1 MDIKELKQSI
11 ELKTIENK
19 FMIWI
24 LENEYSKIVADQ
36 YINKLCNIWNLNAK
50 VIESLDEIP
59 DESFIVDD
67 NLYIINTD
75 KWEDERSRDNCIVIC
90 NKCKSGIKIPK
101 LSDWQ
106 IIDYVVPK
114 LRGLDKEDL
123 EWLLTFY
130 NGNYFRFIN
139 DVNKISIFNESV
151 QKLMF
156 NQMVED
162 GQFDSLTNLT
172 IWDLSN
178 AILKKDIKIIKEVL
192 KVIDYIDV
200 SPLGLST
207 VLLNNFRNIISIQTN
222 KMCTASDLGISDKQF
237 FVIKKYNVGYYT
249 EEQLV
254 NILDMLTNVEFL
266 YKYEELSLS
275 NLIEYMICKILG
287 A

>member
-36 YINKLCNIWNLNAK
+36 YINKLCDIWNLNAK

-75 KWEDERSRDNCIVIC
+75 KWEDERSHDNCIVIC

-106 IIDYVVPK
+106 IIDYVIPK

-123 EWLLTFY
+123 EWLLTYY

-192 KVIDYIDV
+192 KVIDYIDI

-207 VLLNNFRNIISIQTN
+207 VLLNNFRNIINIQTN
-222 KMCTASDLGISDKQF
+222 KLCTASDLGISDKQF